1 MPGPKN
7 TSTKQALEKAR
18 YLCAQ
23 KEKCIEDI
31 KQKFYQWGINKND
44 FEPLITSLIEDTF
57 IDEERF
63 AKAFAKEK
71 FRFNKWGKVKIEF
84 ALKQKNIPENYIQ
97 KGLNEIPLHEY
108 HQVLEKELIKKLK
121 SLKDA
126 DEYTIKSK
134 LVRFAISK
142 GFENGKVFDMVN
154 SMINKRTNK

>member
-1 MPGPKN
+1 MAKPKKIP
-7 TSTKQALEKAR
+7 TKQALEKAQN
-18 YLCAQ
+18 LCAQ
-23 KEKCIEDI
+23 KEKCIKDI

-44 FEPLITSLIEDTF
+44 FEPLITNLIEDKF

-84 ALKQKNIPENYIQ
+84 TLKQKNIPEDYIQ
-97 KGLNEIPLHEY
+97 KGLNEIPLYEY

-121 SLKDA
+121 SLKDT
-126 DEYTIKSK
+126 DEFTIKSK
-134 LVRFAISK
+134 LVRFAVSR

-154 SMINKRTNK
+154 SMVNKRKDK